1 MKMFISLRIMSYNCY
16 GLKSS
21 LVNLYELCE
30 QFDIIFL
37 QETLLFKHELPVL
50 SNIHPEFEGM
60 GISAIDDKSNILTGR
75 PYGRVAI
82 LIRKLLRPVCEFEFY
97 DDTRMIGLE
106 VKHLNERLYF
116 INVYLPYQCPDNYDV
131 YADYLGKISAIVED
145 CHSTKIAIIGDFNA
159 AVGTTFEDELLEL
172 CTHHKLIIAYY
183 EKYGRTSNQFTYVS
197 DAHSTTL
204 WLDHIICSFD
214 F

>member
-1 MKMFISLRIMSYNCY
+1 MKMFNSLRIMSYNCY

-60 GISAIDDKSNILTGR
+60 GISAIDDTSNILTGR
-75 PYGRVAI
+75 PYGGVAI
-82 LIRKLLRPVCEFEFY
+82 LIRKLLRPVCEFKFY

-106 VKHLNERLYF
+106 VKHLKERLYF
-116 INVYLPYQCPDNYDV
+116 INVYLPYQ
-131 YADYLGKISAIVED
+131 
-145 CHSTKIAIIGDFNA
+145 
-159 AVGTTFEDELLEL
+159 
-172 CTHHKLIIAYY
+172 
-183 EKYGRTSNQFTYVS
+183 
-197 DAHSTTL
+197 
-204 WLDHIICSFD
+204 
-214 F
+214 